1 MPPSLSRCRE
11 PSGSP
16 ARLPMLLLGLLLLTS
31 AAPPARCD
39 EPAPG
44 DDAGAAAPPAAP
56 TPAPTPPPSP
66 PARNVGPVSVTATRA
81 TRPVL
86 ETPGHVTVLT
96 HEDIQASGVSDLPD
110 LLRREAGIY
119 VTNTTTNPA
128 GYNVE
133 ARGFNNGGGNGSNM
147 LVLVDGRRVNETQNG
162 VADWALIPID
172 DIEKVEIVRGA
183 ASAVYGDN
191 AEGGVIQIFTRR
203 PEGPAE
209 ATLQGRA
216 GSRGTWDSSL
226 FARGK
231 AGPISASFFTDRGT
245 TDGFRDLSDYRN
257 QLYHLDLHADLGERA
272 SAGVQ
277 MGYSSD
283 RRDLP
288 GAVTFS
294 PLGPPTVSEVTNS
307 NDVRTRYLS
316 GSFEVAPLDDLLLT
330 VSPYSRAHQSHA
342 LSSQP
347 GSFDFSTN
355 DRSDENGL
363 DAQIQIDRALLE
375 LRNRL
380 ILGLDWAREDADL
393 DSPFISFT
401 PPGFSSVTTN
411 HNRRS
416 LLAGYL
422 QDELWLTDALLL
434 DAGVRFDSVAYRLAQ
449 TTDGAAAPLARPE
462 HSIWS
467 PRVALTYRVLEPLSA
482 YISYARGFR
491 FPTLEETAQFAFFAG
506 NPALRP
512 QISSTYESGLKWRSP
527 RLRGDLVLYWM
538 DVRDEILFDP
548 NTLPLPQNVNLDRTR
563 HRGVEAGLGG
573 QPFEWLDLS
582 GSFTYD
588 DATIRHDS
596 ITGFDGNRVPINPVY
611 RWNANA
617 TLLGPYGLR
626 AGLDVYWVGR
636 RSFGNDLANQ
646 APALSPYARYDLVL
660 RWHPDVPELLPALP
674 WGGLDLSFTI
684 RNLTDRH
691 YSEVGSRSAFTPGVV
706 GVFPAPGRSY
716 LLGLTLTAKP

>member
-1 MPPSLSRCRE
+1 MAPSLSRSRE

-16 ARLPMLLLGLLLLTS
+16 ARVSVLVLLGLVLLTGLATS
-31 AAPPARCD
+31 ARADEAPPPASPAPPGEPAPAAPPGS
-39 EPAPG
+39 P
-44 DDAGAAAPPAAP
+44 APPA
-56 TPAPTPPPSP
+56 PAP
-66 PARNVGPVSVTATRA
+66 RDVGPVSVTATRA
-81 TRPVL
+81 ARPVL

-96 HEDIQASGVSDLPD
+96 REDLQASGAADLPD

-119 VTNTTTNPA
+119 VTNSTTNPA
-128 GYNVE
+128 NTNVE

-162 VADWALIPID
+162 IADWALIPID

-203 PEGPAE
+203 AEGPAE
-209 ATLQGRA
+209 VSLQGRA

-226 FARGK
+226 FARAK
-231 AGPISASFFTDRGT
+231 AGPVSASFFTDRGT
-245 TDGFRDLSDYRN
+245 TDGFRELAEFGT

-272 SAGVQ
+272 SAGLQ

-283 RRDLP
+283 GRNLP

-294 PLGPPTVSEVTNS
+294 LAGGPATVADVTNS

-316 GSFEVAPLDDLLLT
+316 GSFEATPLDDLLLT
-330 VSPYSRAHQSHA
+330 LTPYTRAQQSHA

-347 GSFDFSTN
+347 GSFDFSA
-355 DRSDENGL
+355 DEQSDENGL
-363 DAQIQIDRALLE
+363 NAQLQLDRGLLE

-380 ILGLDWAREDADL
+380 ILGLDWAREDADI
-393 DSPFISFT
+393 DSTFSAT
-401 PPGFSSVTTN
+401 GFSSETSN

-416 LLAGYL
+416 TLAGYL

-434 DAGVRFDSVAYRLAQ
+434 GAGVRYDSVAYRLAQ
-449 TTDGAAAPLARPE
+449 TTDHVASPLARPE

-482 YISYARGFR
+482 YVSYARGFR
-491 FPTLEETAQFAFFAG
+491 FPTLEETAQFAFLSG

-512 QISSTYESGLKWRSP
+512 QISSTYETGVKWRGR
-527 RLRGDLVLYWM
+527 RLRGDLVVYWM
-538 DVRDEILFDP
+538 DVHDEILFDP
-548 NTLPLPQNVNLDRTR
+548 SAGSFGENVNLDRTR
-563 HRGVEAGLGG
+563 HRGVETGLGG
-573 QPFEWLDLS
+573 QPVGWLDLS

-588 DATIRHDS
+588 DATIRRDS
-596 ITGFDGNRVPINPVY
+596 VTGFDGNRVPINPVY

-636 RSFGNDLANQ
+636 RLFGNDLANQ
-646 APALSPYARYDLVL
+646 VPALPAYARYDLVL

-684 RNLTDRH
+684 RNLTDRR
-691 YSEVGSRSAFTPGVV
+691 YSEVGSLSAFSPGVV
-706 GVFPAPGRSY
+706 GVFPAAGRSY
-716 LLGLTLTAKP
+716 LVALRLTAKP